1 MTTPT
6 YPSVE
11 VELIGQDGNVF
22 NLIGTVANAIRR
34 EVSSEA
40 ASQFSSVAMRQE
52 SYDEVLQFI
61 MNTVEVS

>member
-6 YPSVE
+6 YPDVE
-11 VELIGQDGNVF
+11 VELTGVDGNAFV
-22 NLIGTVANAIRR
+22 LIGTVANAIRR
-34 EVSSEA
+34 EISSEA
-40 ASQFSSVAMRQE
+40 ASRFSSEAMRQE